1 MEELDQ
7 IAKTLSLTMG
17 AAWASGIN
25 LYAAILV
32 LGLLGNSGDMTL
44 PANLQILTH
53 PAVLIAAG
61 IMYAVEFVA
70 DKIPGVDTGWDAVS
84 TFIRIPAGA
93 ILAAKGVGDLH
104 PALSLAAAIVGGGI
118 AGLSH
123 STKAGSRVLIN
134 TSPEPF
140 TNWAAS
146 VFEDVVVVGG
156 MWTALHH
163 PYIFLVLLVVMV
175 FFMIWFLPKL
185 WRGIKLLF
193 NKIKGW
199 FGGKTA
205 VPTPL
210 PIAPPGTAHG
220 PSAPMAEG
228 IEHKLESLSN
238 LMKKGLISEEEYQK
252 KRQELLEKL

>member
-7 IAKTLSLTMG
+7 ITKTLSLTMG

-32 LGLLGNSGDMTL
+32 LGILGNSGDMTL

-61 IMYAVEFVA
+61 FMYAVEFIA

-104 PALSLAAAIVGGGI
+104 PALSLAAAILGGGI

-146 VFEDVVVVGG
+146 VFEDVVVIGG

-163 PYIFLVLLVVMV
+163 PYIFLVLLVLMV

-185 WRGIKLLF
+185 WRGIKLVF
-193 NKIKGW
+193 TRIKGW
-199 FGGKTA
+199 FGGNTA
-205 VPTPL
+205 APPSL
-210 PIAPPGTAHG
+210 PVAPPGAAHG
-220 PSAPMAEG
+220 PSPPKAES
-228 IEHKLESLSN
+228 IEHHLESLNN

>member
-7 IAKTLSLTMG
+7 ITKTLSLTMG

-32 LGLLGNSGDMTL
+32 LGILGNSGDMTL

-53 PAVLIAAG
+53 PVVLIAAG
-61 IMYAVEFVA
+61 FMYVVEFIA

-104 PALSLAAAIVGGGI
+104 PAMSLAAAILGGGL

-146 VFEDVVVVGG
+146 VFEDVLVVGG

-163 PYIFLVLLVVMV
+163 PYIFLVLLALMV

-185 WRGIKLLF
+185 WRGIKLVF
-193 NKIKGW
+193 SKIKGW

-205 VPTPL
+205 VPPPL
-210 PIAPPGTAHG
+210 PVGPP
-220 PSAPMAEG
+220 AEAQGSSPAIPDG
-228 IEHKLESLSN
+228 IEHKLESLNN

-252 KRQELLEKL
+252 KRRELLEKL